1 MSASWFAYLFVNHRL
16 PNQPFRTWEM
26 FLASLLTLVTIVLIS
41 LSLHFLGITE
51 IHQRR
56 NFFEIAMLVFLIP
69 CLVMNLIVGS
79 RQR

>member
-1 MSASWFAYLFVNHRL
+1 MAASWFAYLFKTHRL

-26 FLASLLTLVTIVLIS
+26 FLASLFALVTLALIS

-56 NFFEIAMLVFLIP
+56 SFFLNAMLAFTIP
-69 CLVMNLIVGS
+69 SLVVNLIYAS